1 MLGSQ
6 SSDGVSIRTH
16 VPLAPCLPVLQRTD
30 PKRPTRIMAILNT
43 TPDSFSDGGV
53 HKTVDRDHLSSTVDS
68 FITAG
73 ADIIDIGGQSS
84 RPNAP
89 DVTAEEELERILPA
103 IQAIKASRN
112 GKNVAISVDT
122 YRAQVAEAA
131 VKAGANIIND
141 ISAGML
147 DPDMLPTIAKLGCT
161 YVMMHMRG
169 TPATMQNEENCIY
182 KTYVI
187 SDVSTELR
195 DRVKAAQA
203 AGIRR
208 WRIILDPGI
217 GFSKTAEQ
225 NVQLLRTF
233 YSPSRSLLKYPWLV
247 GSSRK
252 SFIGKF
258 TGVNEPTE
266 RVWGTAATVT
276 AAIQGGSDIVRV
288 HDVKEMAQ
296 VVKMSDA
303 LYRSQYAAKRIYDR
317 QS

>member
-1 MLGSQ
+1 
-6 SSDGVSIRTH
+6 
-16 VPLAPCLPVLQRTD
+16 
-30 PKRPTRIMAILNT
+30 MAILNT

-53 HKTVDRDHLSSTVDS
+53 HKPVDVDRLSSTVDS
-68 FITAG
+68 FIAAG
-73 ADIIDIGGQSS
+73 AVIIDIGGQSS

-103 IQAIKASRN
+103 IEAIKASQN
-112 GKNVAISVDT
+112 CENVAISVDT
-122 YRAQVAEAA
+122 YRAQVAEGA

-169 TPATMQNEENCIY
+169 TPATMQDEENC
-182 KTYVI
+182 TYNAAVI
-187 SDVSTELR
+187 GDVVRELR

-225 NVQLLRTF
+225 NVRLLRYF
-233 YSPSRSLLKYPWLV
+233 GNPSSSLHRHPWLV
-247 GSSRK
+247 GTSRK
-252 SFIGKF
+252 SFIGKV
-258 TGVNEPTE
+258 TGVDEPTE

-276 AAIQGGSDIVRV
+276 AAIRGGADIVRV

-296 VVKMSDA
+296 VAKMSDA
-303 LYRSQYAAKRIYDR
+303 LYRH
-317 QS
+317 